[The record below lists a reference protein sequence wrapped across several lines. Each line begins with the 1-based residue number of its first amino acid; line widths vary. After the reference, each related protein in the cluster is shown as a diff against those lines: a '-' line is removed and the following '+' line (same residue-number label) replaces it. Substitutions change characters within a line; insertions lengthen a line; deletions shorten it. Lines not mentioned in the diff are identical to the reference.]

1 MRTSLVIFSL
11 LTLLLSAVP
20 TYAQGIASV
29 DELVQW
35 TTTVE
40 PATVEAGNPVDL
52 IHTATIADGWKM
64 YALDSPPPSRAVTV
78 ELDDVP
84 AGISV
89 VDGPWQDD
97 PQEGYD
103 PNFDIDVR
111 TFKGEARVGHTLG
124 VEGKAV
130 GSHTLT
136 GTITFMICTSEMCLP
151 PTPREFSASL
161 TVEPVA
167 APAMQG
173 SLSMLGGSAL
183 GGGAQVTGDE
193 VQWRVYADPESTAPG
208 GQAALMF
215 EATIAEGWKLY
226 AVDTP
231 AGLPFTV
238 APSPAW
244 PSGLV
249 PSGAVTQQTPD
260 VAYDPNFDQNT
271 HTFSKQALF
280 GLPVQV
286 TAGAVPDNHRLD
298 GDLKYMVCS
307 DQLCIP
313 QTERFEATLVVVP
326 LDAATSGASASGGLW
341 GFLLLAAG
349 AGLAAL
355 LTPCVFPMI
364 PLTVSYFTK
373 HAGSRREAVQM
384 ASVYGLSIVATFTGL
399 GIVMALLVG
408 AAGAQSI
415 AANPWVNLFIGLI
428 FVVFA
433 LSLLGLFE
441 LRAPTGLMNYVNK
454 QGNTQ
459 SGYTGVVFM
468 GLTLT
473 LVSFSCTVPFVG
485 GLLAATAGGSWGSP
499 IVGMLVFSAVFALPF
514 VVFALFPR
522 GLQSLP
528 KSGSWMQAVK
538 VTLGFVELAAAIKFL
553 SNADLVWGTNLL
565 SRPLAIALSAVI
577 FGMAGFYL
585 LGKLQLKDDVAV
597 ERVGVGRLFG
607 AMGFLGL
614 SVYLLSGLY
623 GAPLGALDAYLPPQF
638 IASTSGPTTPSG
650 NATTPSLVEDGWIK
664 DDIERG
670 FAEAEVQDKP
680 LFIDF
685 TGYTCTN
692 CRSMEANVFPKP
704 PVAERLADQFVL
716 LKVFTDDLDRMRE
729 FQQFQL
735 DLTQTVA
742 LPTYAIVE
750 PATRTR
756 LVQHSGMASVDEF
769 ATFLDEGVAAFER
782 QRATLAMQ

>member
-1 MRTSLVIFSL
+1 MLRVGE
-11 LTLLLSAVP
+11 VR
-20 TYAQGIASV
+20 AQGIASV

-40 PATVEAGNPVDL
+40 PATAEAGEQVEL
-52 IHTATIADGWKM
+52 IHTATIAGGWKM
-64 YALDSPPPSRAVTV
+64 YALDSPPPSRAVTIG
-78 ELDDVP
+78 LDALP
-84 AGISV
+84 AGITV
-89 VDGPWQDD
+89 ADGPWQAAPD
-97 PQEGYD
+97 EGYD

-111 TFKGEARVGHTLG
+111 TFEREARIGHTLDAEAAG
-124 VEGKAV
+124 T
-130 GSHTLT
+130 HQLT

-151 PTPREFSASL
+151 PTPRPFTTSL
-161 TVEPVA
+161 MVEA
-167 APAMQG
+167 AQDAPSTRG
-173 SLSMLGGSAL
+173 SLPMLGGNAFGS
-183 GGGAQVTGDE
+183 GTQVTGDE
-193 VQWRVYADPESTAPG
+193 VRWRVYADPEAVAPG

-215 EATIAEGWKLY
+215 EATIADGWKIY
-226 AVDTP
+226 ATDTP

-238 APSPAW
+238 SPSPAW

-249 PSGAVTQQTPD
+249 PNGAVTQQTPD
-260 VAYDPNFDQNT
+260 VAYDPNFEEDT
-271 HTFSKQALF
+271 HTFSEQALF

-286 TAGAVPDNHRLD
+286 TAGAIPGDHRLD
-298 GDLKYMVCS
+298 GDLKYMVCN

-313 QTERFEATLVVVP
+313 QTERFEATLTVVP
-326 LDAATSGASASGGLW
+326 LEAPAAGTSASSGLW

-373 HAGSRREAVQM
+373 HAGTRREAVQM
-384 ASVYGLSIVATFTGL
+384 ASVYGLAIVATFTGL
-399 GIVMALLVG
+399 GILMALLVG

-415 AANPWVNLFIGLI
+415 AANPWVNLLIGLT

-441 LRAPTGLMNYVNK
+441 LRAPTGLMNYVNT
-454 QGNTQ
+454 QGTTQ
-459 SGYTGVVFM
+459 AGYTGVVFM

-485 GLLAATAGGSWGSP
+485 GLLAATAAGSWGSP
-499 IVGMLVFSAVFALPF
+499 VLGMLVFSSVFAFPF
-514 VVFALFPR
+514 VLFALFPR

-528 KSGSWMQAVK
+528 KSGAWMQAVK

-553 SNADLVWGTNLL
+553 SNADLVWGTNLI
-565 SRPLAIALSAVI
+565 SRSLAIALTVVI
-577 FGMAGFYL
+577 FAVAGFYL

-597 ERVGVGRLFG
+597 ERLGVGRLFG
-607 AMGFLGL
+607 GMGFLGL

-638 IASTSGPTTPSG
+638 ISSTSSPAMASTNSTV
-650 NATTPSLVEDGWIK
+650 PSLVGDGWIK
-664 DDIERG
+664 DDIERA
-670 FAEAEVQDKP
+670 FIEAEAQSKP

-704 PVAERLADQFVL
+704 PVAERLAERFVL
-716 LKVFTDDLDRMRE
+716 LKVFTDDLDRMAE

-756 LVQHSGMASVDEF
+756 LVQHSGMASVEEF
-769 ATFLDEGVAAFER
+769 AGFLDDGIAAFER
-782 QRATLAMQ
+782 QQATLATR